1 MRGGTAGMI
10 IAEEIPMSFS
20 CRKLAVQRTDG
31 MKCSSPSL
39 LFDGER
45 TLLLAY
51 TRFIG
56 NDPYSA
62 KRSEIV
68 MSRSDDL
75 GRTWSDPETVIDPGD
90 FGADSVAFPTLMK
103 MKNGDI
109 SVFFLKVTT
118 KGWVHHTLMC
128 RSSDGGR
135 SFSKDASDCSLPMF
149 DGYQMLEG
157 DSVLR
162 LESGR
167 ILIPVTFLTGNA
179 PENSPEKGK
188 TDTCGFGCFCY
199 SDDDGES
206 FVCSEDEVFPNFTG
220 SGTGFRCGTLADL
233 GNGCVKAFWGSD
245 MMCQYVSYSVDGG
258 THFREAQVS
267 SFSSPCSPLRAVRD
281 PYDGT
286 FIAIW
291 NPEPVYNGRKYAAHT
306 FGQTSLVLS
315 RLDPSATRCG
325 EIHMLVSDPGPDI
338 PARARSLPERAP
350 WSAPSHQARKTT
362 DPRTDA

>member
-1 MRGGTAGMI
+1 
-10 IAEEIPMSFS
+10 MSFS
-20 CRKLAVQRTDG
+20 CRRLSVQRTEE
-31 MKCSSPSL
+31 MRCSSPSL
-39 LFDGER
+39 LFDGEN
-45 TLLLAY
+45 TLLMAY
-51 TRFIG
+51 TRFQG

-62 KRSEIV
+62 DFSEIV
-68 MSRSDDL
+68 ISRSEDL
-75 GRTWSDPETVIDPGD
+75 GRTWSSPEKIIEPGD
-90 FGADSVAFPTLMK
+90 FGTDCVAFPTLMK

-135 SFSKDASDCSLPMF
+135 TFSGDATDCTLPLF
-149 DGYQMLEG
+149 DGYHMLEG

-179 PENSPEKGK
+179 PAEGPEKGR
-188 TDTCGFGCFCY
+188 TDVCGFGCFCY
-199 SDDDGES
+199 SDDEGKTFTS
-206 FVCSEDEVFPNFTG
+206 SEDEVFPNFTG

-258 THFREAQVS
+258 EHFREAQVS
-267 SFSSPCSPLRAVRD
+267 AFSSPCSPLKAVRD
-281 PYDGT
+281 PCDGS

-315 RLDPSATRCG
+315 RLDPSATRLG
-325 EIHMLVSDPGPDI
+325 EIHTIVSDPETGYSGPS
-338 PARARSLPERAP
+338 AVFTGKGSLVCAFSSGGKEDLSPYGCIEVYAVEL
-350 WSAPSHQARKTT
+350 
-362 DPRTDA
+362 